1 MEDSPNAPAY
11 PGHYYL
17 EDLQSLRAS
26 ALHSLTLISVI
37 IGVLWYLYLTVVL
50 ESTNVALWLGP
61 IVLVGGSYLS
71 YSRRSRWNY
80 STAASVYIAALFVV
94 VFLTAWGNMQ
104 PLLLLLLTFPVGVIG
119 VLTAPYA
126 GFAAAGVTTAAVAG
140 LSIFPF
146 PYPVSSSIVYLTGT
160 LTTLVAILIWIA
172 TYPLRTTVQ
181 WAWTSYDEARQQADA
196 LREHRA
202 ELSRRVKDLDAAYD
216 RLEAMA
222 AELERARQAAIEARR
237 LKAEF
242 AANISHELRTPLNLI
257 IGFSEMMALAPQA
270 YDIPLPGVYRG
281 DVQAIY
287 HNARH
292 LSQLINDVL
301 DLSQIEAG
309 RMGLIR
315 EPVALGKVIDE
326 AVEAA
331 GHLVD
336 SKGLSLTLDI
346 PPDLPVV
353 EADPTRIRQV
363 LINLLNNSARFTD
376 QGGVTITVKVGEH
389 DVIVAVADTG
399 SGIAQEDIP
408 RIFEEFRQLD
418 GSIRRRVGGSGLG
431 LPISK
436 RFVELH
442 GGRIWVES
450 ELGQGTTVFFSLPLR
465 EQWALSQLPA
475 AYETWARFVPAKGA
489 DKTIA
494 VVDSDTRTI
503 QFLEPYLNGYT
514 LLQVAD
520 LEEACQLVKQRP
532 VGAIMVAASSD
543 KDYLTAGLS
552 AVRARF
558 RDIPVAI
565 CSVHDGRLT
574 NQFTQIVSHLIKPIT
589 QQQFLTALADLDD
602 SVHSLLIVDDDP
614 EVVRLLSRI
623 VHLAPRRYRVL
634 VANGG
639 ARALEILRTRHPDAV
654 VLDLTMPEIDGYMV
668 LAQMQADE
676 SLRNVP
682 VIIVTGTSGEETV
695 RADLFGLTRR
705 DGLSMEELARC
716 MSVSLDALRSP
727 TQTGS
732 VPTPP
737 AASVVSRALSDS
749 H

>member
-26 ALHSLTLISVI
+26 ALHSLTLISAI
-37 IGVLWYLYLTVVL
+37 IGVLWYLYLTVIL

-71 YSRRSRWNY
+71 YSRRSCWNY

-94 VFLTAWGNMQ
+94 VFLTAWGNMEPQ
-104 PLLLLLLTFPVGVIG
+104 LLLLLTFPVGVIG

-126 GFAAAGVTTAAVAG
+126 GFAAAGVTTAAIAS
-140 LSIFPF
+140 LSIFSF
-146 PYPVSSSIVYLTGT
+146 PYPVGSSIAYLTGT

-315 EPVALGKVIDE
+315 EPVALGEVIDE

-331 GHLVD
+331 GHLVN

-376 QGGVTITVKVGEH
+376 LGGVTITVKVGEY

-494 VVDSDTRTI
+494 VVDSDTRTT
-503 QFLEPYLNGYT
+503 QFFEPYLNGYT
-514 LLQVAD
+514 LLQVAN
-520 LEEACQLVKQRP
+520 LEEARRLVEQRP
-532 VGAIMVAASSD
+532 VGAIMVVISSD
-543 KDYLTAGLS
+543 GDGLTGIS
-552 AVRARF
+552 DVCARF
-558 RDIPVAI
+558 RDIPVVI
-565 CSVHDGRLT
+565 CSVRDWRST
-574 NQFTQIVSHLIKPIT
+574 NQFTGIVNHLIKPIT
-589 QQQFLTALADLDD
+589 QQQFLSALADLDN

-634 VANGG
+634 AANGG
-639 ARALEILRTRHPDAV
+639 AGALEILRTRHPDAV

-668 LAQMQADE
+668 LAQMQSDE

-716 MSVSLDALRSP
+716 MNVSLDALRSP